1 LDAAANNI
9 QRSMFDDV
17 IRLKR
22 ADFFESEAPSEKGL
36 LLVNPPYNVRIAANT
51 HQFYRDMGD
60 VLKKKYAGWTVM
72 WITSDMEAI
81 KSIGLRPSRKWNLF
95 NGELECKLLQFDM
108 YAGTKK
114 IHKLK

>member
-1 LDAAANNI
+1 MDAAANNI

-22 ADFFESEAPSEKGL
+22 VIFESDAPSEKGL

-60 VLKKKYAGWTVM
+60 VLKKKYAGWTM
-72 WITSDMEAI
+72 WITSDM
-81 KSIGLRPSRKWNLF
+81 
-95 NGELECKLLQFDM
+95 
-108 YAGTKK
+108 
-114 IHKLK
+114 